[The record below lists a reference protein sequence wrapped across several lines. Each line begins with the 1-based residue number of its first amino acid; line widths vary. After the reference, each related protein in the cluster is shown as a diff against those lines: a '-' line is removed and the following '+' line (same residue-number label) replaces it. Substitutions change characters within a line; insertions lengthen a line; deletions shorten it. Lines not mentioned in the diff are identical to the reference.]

1 MLSTLRSECSKPGL
15 RNWFGNN
22 TDIRVLKLNVLCQI
36 QSWTLFFFQIAL
48 WVPWSKLCFGFFA
61 PSCACYLWIEFI
73 ENKVYRPW
81 RDEMMK
87 IGVGLSGGLL
97 EDATANH
104 FFMSMQA
111 KGTVQES
118 FNVSLMQLMQT

>member
-1 MLSTLRSECSKPGL
+1 
-15 RNWFGNN
+15 
-22 TDIRVLKLNVLCQI
+22 
-36 QSWTLFFFQIAL
+36 
-48 WVPWSKLCFGFFA
+48 
-61 PSCACYLWIEFI
+61 
-73 ENKVYRPW
+73 
-81 RDEMMK
+81 MMK
-87 IGVGLSGGLL
+87 MGVGLSGGLL

>member
-1 MLSTLRSECSKPGL
+1 MLETGPQKLGRQQHRHQSPQAERALSNS
-15 RNWFGNN
+15 
-22 TDIRVLKLNVLCQI
+22 VLDSV
-36 QSWTLFFFQIAL
+36 FFAL
-48 WVPWSKLCFGFFA
+48 WILWSKLCFGFFA

-73 ENKVYRPW
+73 ENKDRPW
-81 RDEMMK
+81 RDAMMK
-87 IGVGLSGGLL
+87 MGVGLSGGLL

-104 FFMSMQA
+104 FFMFMQA